1 MKPIAHKNN
10 FNFLRLLFASLVVFS
25 HAYALLG
32 QEEPT
37 LWGRSLGNLSVHG
50 FFVISGYLICQSY
63 VRSPTLISFSINR
76 LLRIGPGLVVAMIVT
91 KLIADLC
98 GGFKANPV
106 PYIANG
112 PVWTLT
118 WEVACYFCLAIL
130 GLIGILQTTRIPSFF
145 AAAWLAFLVNISST
159 SDSYLVIAPLAI
171 MFLAGS
177 FIAVMEREIDFQKI
191 PLIGILGLAAITN
204 YGVFQSVYGWIVA
217 HIPFLWGPNV
227 TAEQASRVI
236 YMATFPLIVIYIG
249 KLARPVLNIEN
260 DVSYGVYIYGWP
272 TAQALAYLAIQ
283 RQITLSPI
291 AYFAL
296 TMALTLPIA
305 FASWKLVEKPF
316 LSLKRFFIRGKR
328 SGLKPQGATN

>member
-236 YMATFPLIVIYIG
+236 YMATFPLIVIY
-249 KLARPVLNIEN
+249 
-260 DVSYGVYIYGWP
+260 
-272 TAQALAYLAIQ
+272 
-283 RQITLSPI
+283 
-291 AYFAL
+291 
-296 TMALTLPIA
+296 
-305 FASWKLVEKPF
+305 
-316 LSLKRFFIRGKR
+316 
-328 SGLKPQGATN
+328 

>member
-1 MKPIAHKNN
+1 MTPFSHKNN
-10 FNFLRLLFASLVVFS
+10 FNFLRLFFASLVVLS

-63 VRSPTLISFSINR
+63 VRSPTLISFTINR
-76 LLRIGPGLVVAMIVT
+76 LLRIGPGLIIAIIVT
-91 KLIADLC
+91 KLVADLC

-118 WEVACYFCLAIL
+118 WEVACYFGLAIL
-130 GLIGILQTTRIPSFF
+130 GLVGALQSNNIPGFF
-145 AAAWLAFLVNISST
+145 ATAWLVFLANISNT
-159 SDSYLVIAPLAI
+159 SDSYLVIAPLAM

-177 FIAVMEREIDFQKI
+177 FIAVMENQIDFKKI

-204 YGVFQSVYGWIVA
+204 YGVFQSIYGWIVS
-217 HIPFLWGPNV
+217 HIPFLWGPTV
-227 TAEQASRVI
+227 TAEQVSRVI
-236 YMATFPLIVIYIG
+236 YLAIFPLVVIYIG
-249 KLARPVLNIEN
+249 KLKRPVVNIEN

-272 TAQALAYLAIQ
+272 TAQTLVYLAIQ
-283 RQITLSPI
+283 RQITLSP
-291 AYFAL
+291 ATYFAL
-296 TMALTLPIA
+296 TMALTLPLA
-305 FASWKLVEKPF
+305 FASWKLVEKPC
-316 LSLKRFFIRGKR
+316 LSLKRLFIHGKR
-328 SGLKPQGATN
+328 TGLKPQEAVR